1 MVRSMNKDPVIFA
14 LADPMPEILP
24 GDALQAGASIVGT
37 GRNYFPNQTH
47 YAFAFPGIFR
57 GALDCQAR
65 DINEEMK
72 LAAAYAIAS
81 CISDSELNED
91 YIIPGVFNPLVAQRV
106 AEEVVK
112 VAIKTGVAR
121 KGKIE
126 D

>member
-1 MVRSMNKDPVIFA
+1 
-14 LADPMPEILP
+14 
-24 GDALQAGASIVGT
+24 
-37 GRNYFPNQTH
+37 
-47 YAFAFPGIFR
+47 
-57 GALDCQAR
+57 
-65 DINEEMK
+65 MK

-121 KGKIE
+121 KGSVE
-126 D
+126 DI

>member
-1 MVRSMNKDPVIFA
+1 V
-14 LADPMPEILP
+14 LC
-24 GDALQAGASIVGT
+24 
-37 GRNYFPNQTH
+37 
-47 YAFAFPGIFR
+47 FPGIFR

-121 KGKIE
+121 KGSVE
-126 D
+126 DI